1 MAQHTLTV
9 QEIHEHAGYWGDSIC
24 DIVFVVGNLLHTIA
38 DNSATEFIRFPLEF
52 IFKIQ
57 NESPYS
63 YFKNPEPLT
72 KYCHTET
79 QPIRAQSTKAN
90 RYKRTF

>member
-1 MAQHTLTV
+1 LAQHTLTV

-24 DIVFVVGNLLHTIA
+24 DKVFIIDNWLHMLVDNL
-38 DNSATEFIRFPLEF
+38 ATKFVFPLAF

-57 NESPYS
+57 SESLYS
-63 YFKNPEPLT
+63 YFKNPEPFT
-72 KYCHTET
+72 KYCRVET
-79 QPIRAQSTKAN
+79 QPIRAH